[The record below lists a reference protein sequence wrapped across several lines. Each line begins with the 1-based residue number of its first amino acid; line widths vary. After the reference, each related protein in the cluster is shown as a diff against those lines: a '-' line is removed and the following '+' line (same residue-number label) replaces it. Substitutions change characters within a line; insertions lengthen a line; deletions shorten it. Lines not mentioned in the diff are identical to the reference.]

1 MVPLNWRLNFVLVTV
16 TLVLVVLVAPGSV
29 LAAGTPKPTT
39 IKVTVPAQLDL
50 GQRVSIQ
57 AVLLDNTGRPVPK
70 ALVYFTSPGAFLNV
84 SGSMVVA
91 QALTNKSGQAVAE
104 FESSVSGSITLQ
116 AEFRGND
123 RYAASSAAAQ
133 ISVQGD
139 QQLYVDHVGV
149 QIPGLNVSPVSTD
162 MLSEQSPIY
171 SVIPLI
177 VGLWPALTGWPIAVV
192 LIVVWALYLVVVRL
206 IFRVTAAGSQSPSP
220 VSDVGGPHD

>member
-16 TLVLVVLVAPGSV
+16 TFVLLDLVAPGSV
-29 LAAGTPKPTT
+29 RAAGTPKPTT
-39 IKVTVPAQLDL
+39 IKVTIPAQLDL

-70 ALVYFTSPGAFLNV
+70 ALVYFTSPGTFLNV

-91 QALTNKSGQAVAE
+91 QALTDKSGQAVAE

-123 RYAASSAAAQ
+123 RYGASSAAAQ
-133 ISVQGD
+133 VSVQGD

-149 QIPGLNVSPVSTD
+149 QIPGLNVPPVSPD
-162 MLSEQSPIY
+162 MMSEQSPIY

-177 VGLWPALTGWPIAVV
+177 VGLWPALTGWPIALV
-192 LIVVWALYLVVVRL
+192 LIVVWAMYLVVVRL

-220 VSDVGGPHD
+220 VPDGGGPHD